1 MFTFTVRILPDFEI
15 KVKTLEIFA
24 DYANLPIMRIPKIL
38 LNGFK
43 SIETGL
49 RWTKLDGSPL
59 NYTGKFEDVDYGFT
73 VFSENQIHGNAAKII
88 SRKQ

>member
-1 MFTFTVRILPDFEI
+1 MW
-15 KVKTLEIFA
+15 
-24 DYANLPIMRIPKIL
+24 IPKIL

-49 RWTKLDGSPL
+49 KWTKLDGSPL
-59 NYTGKFEDVDYGFT
+59 NYTGKFEDVDYGFN